1 MMTRKSKTAGLP
13 VRPGA
18 SICLALDVKW
28 FAGSL
33 VLLGFT
39 YWNIW
44 KHGVPNIFQG
54 SDVSSSWNSWALT
67 WAKGSFPTGAW
78 GYSQFVPT
86 TWATTYIFTGSTEQ
100 YFAYYTYLVLI
111 IVPIAL
117 CAAILG
123 RINWRYAASLLFVFV
138 WLVVEVREPWLRS
151 TLQEGWPDWI
161 AAIFAF
167 CGVVLFIANSSD
179 DRYDQGNRTI
189 ALISLSLLSIAA
201 ATKIHY
207 GLFAAVIFLKLCVD
221 AIKYLRRDEATKLIV
236 LAAAIALIFAA
247 SYIVYYAHLADPQ
260 LPVHPRTMSER
271 LSHAFKLFN
280 SNFSLPFRIL
290 VIAGLAASPFVKGVR
305 WLALPLIV
313 GFISWASLFSYDLRN
328 LLGMLL
334 ISAIIPLCAVARRFA
349 TTASI
354 PAKPRWK
361 LGDGVV
367 AAGVAVLCVVLTL
380 PLAMGD
386 EKLKQRFDDDQ
397 MRKGFGD

>member
-1 MMTRKSKTAGLP
+1 M
-13 VRPGA
+13 
-18 SICLALDVKW
+18 
-28 FAGSL
+28 
-33 VLLGFT
+33 
-39 YWNIW
+39 
-44 KHGVPNIFQG
+44 
-54 SDVSSSWNSWALT
+54 
-67 WAKGSFPTGAW
+67 
-78 GYSQFVPT
+78 
-86 TWATTYIFTGSTEQ
+86 
-100 YFAYYTYLVLI
+100 
-111 IVPIAL
+111 
-117 CAAILG
+117 
-123 RINWRYAASLLFVFV
+123 FV

-328 LLGMLL
+328 LLGMLDKRDH
-334 ISAIIPLCAVARRFA
+334 SALRSSPPLRNNSQHSRQATMEIGGRRRRGWCGRA
-349 TTASI
+349 LRGLD
-354 PAKPRWK
+354 P
-361 LGDGVV
+361 
-367 AAGVAVLCVVLTL
+367 AAGN
-380 PLAMGD
+380 G
-386 EKLKQRFDDDQ
+386 
-397 MRKGFGD
+397 

>member
-1 MMTRKSKTAGLP
+1 M
-13 VRPGA
+13 RPGA

-161 AAIFAF
+161 AAIFAL
-167 CGVVLFIANSSD
+167 GGTALFLANAPEGGF
-179 DRYDQGNRTI
+179 DRRKIVT
-189 ALISLSLLSIAA
+189 ALLSLCLLSIAA
-201 ATKIHY
+201 ATKPMH
-207 GLFAAVIFLKLCVD
+207 GLMTIAILIATCTDAAKNLQGAERKRFI
-221 AIKYLRRDEATKLIV
+221 
-236 LAAAIALIFAA
+236 AAAIGVVANFATTYA
-247 SYIVYYAHLADPQ
+247 ITYSHLTLRGMPYY
-260 LPVHPRTMSER
+260 PVTELSER
-271 LSHAFKLFN
+271 LSRAAKLLN
-280 SNFSLPFRIL
+280 SNFTLPFRIL
-290 VIAGLAASPFVKGVR
+290 LCAGLALSPFLPRVR
-305 WLALPLIV
+305 WLTLPL
-313 GFISWASLFSYDLRN
+313 GAGLWLWANTASYDLRN
-328 LLGMLL
+328 ILGFLL
-334 ISAIIPLCAVARRFA
+334 ITAFIPHFAVARRFA
-349 TTASI
+349 TSRDASRDRQWHVRDLAI
-354 PAKPRWK
+354 
-361 LGDGVV
+361 
-367 AAGVAVLCVVLTL
+367 AAGVAVLVSS
-380 PLAMGD
+380 
-386 EKLKQRFDDDQ
+386 
-397 MRKGFGD
+397 